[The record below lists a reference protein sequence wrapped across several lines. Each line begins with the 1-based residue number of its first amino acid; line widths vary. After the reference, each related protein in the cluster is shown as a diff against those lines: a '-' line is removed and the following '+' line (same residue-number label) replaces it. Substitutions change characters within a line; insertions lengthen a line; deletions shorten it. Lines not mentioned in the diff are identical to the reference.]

1 MRNRLLML
9 GCAAS
14 LFGAGPSVA
23 ADVVVPGLAP
33 VEEVVTDSGWSF
45 TVAPYFWMA
54 GMQGDIAQFGLS
66 PIEVDAS
73 FSDIMENFDIGFM
86 GVAELR
92 YGRYALLTDVMYT
105 KLSADA
111 ATPFGVLADSVDVT
125 SETFSMLAAGSYRMI
140 ESDQGHLDVLAGGR
154 LWYVKTEIDLVNP
167 APNLPQTSFDD
178 SGTWVD
184 PIIGVQGRANLTP
197 QVFLTGWAMI
207 GGFGAA
213 SDLTWDLMGGAGYAF
228 NDRWSIVGGYRALS
242 VDYEDDGFL
251 FDVVEHGPFLGVR
264 IAF

>member
-1 MRNRLLML
+1 
-9 GCAAS
+9 
-14 LFGAGPSVA
+14 
-23 ADVVVPGLAP
+23 
-33 VEEVVTDSGWSF
+33 
-45 TVAPYFWMA
+45 
-54 GMQGDIAQFGLS
+54 
-66 PIEVDAS
+66 
-73 FSDIMENFDIGFM
+73 
-86 GVAELR
+86 
-92 YGRYALLTDVMYT
+92 
-105 KLSADA
+105 
-111 ATPFGVLADSVDVT
+111 
-125 SETFSMLAAGSYRMI
+125 MLAAGSYRMI

-167 APNLPQTSFDD
+167 NPIVPQTSFDD

-184 PIIGVQGRANLTP
+184 PIIGIQGRANLTP
-197 QVFLTGWAMI
+197 EVFLTGWAMI

-242 VDYEDDGFL
+242 VDYENDGFL

>member
-1 MRNRLLML
+1 
-9 GCAAS
+9 
-14 LFGAGPSVA
+14 
-23 ADVVVPGLAP
+23 
-33 VEEVVTDSGWSF
+33 
-45 TVAPYFWMA
+45 
-54 GMQGDIAQFGLS
+54 MQGDIAQFGLP
-66 PIEVDAS
+66 PINVDAS

-92 YGRYALLTDVMYT
+92 YDRYRAADRRDLPEAVGRRANAVRL
-105 KLSADA
+105 
-111 ATPFGVLADSVDVT
+111 LADSVDVT
-125 SETFSMLAAGSYRMI
+125 SETFTMLAAGSYRMI

-154 LWYVKTEIDLVNP
+154 LWYVNTESRPRQPDPIRP
-167 APNLPQTSFDD
+167 PTFED
-178 SGTWVD
+178 SDTWVD

-251 FDVVEHGPFLGVR
+251 FDVVEHGPYLGAR